1 MDEKEFDKVLDS
13 KLEELL
19 KPQNRAQRRLM
30 EKKKKSNNKHLD
42 DFKEHIKKAAYVD
55 LIQKLREKNNES
67 EDIIYEDAK

>member
-1 MDEKEFDKVLDS
+1 MDEKEFNKVLDT

-30 EKKKKSNNKHLD
+30 EKKKRSGNKHMD

-67 EDIIYEDAK
+67 EEIIYEDAK